1 MADVLIKGMAMPW
14 NCECCPIREGT
25 FCDIIGK
32 DIDRF
37 YGGAVRRDKDCPLVK
52 VPPHGRLVDADKL
65 LIDIM
70 DRNIDQAQFDDY
82 SEFCHAIHEAPTV
95 IEASEE

>member
-1 MADVLIKGMAMPW
+1 MADLLIKGINELTAPH
-14 NCECCPIREGT
+14 
-25 FCDIIGK
+25 DIHISN
-32 DIDRF
+32 
-37 YGGAVRRDKDCPLVK
+37 GGLNGEKCNFSSWDSSVGCAYEVVELS
-52 VPPHGRLVDADKL
+52 PHGRLVDADKL

>member
-1 MADVLIKGMAMPW
+1 MANLLIKGMEMPKAGQILQVAE
-14 NCECCPIREGT
+14 NVDGNMFIRETTCGEWH
-25 FCDIIGK
+25 
-32 DIDRF
+32 
-37 YGGAVRRDKDCPLVK
+37 PLVE

-95 IEASEE
+95 IEASEEA